1 MAPVFALRR
10 LFFGFCNADIAYG
23 VIFILLALV
32 LRAKAKNPAMKSI
45 MMLVVLFGI
54 SSIIMGWVMGSAL
67 GYDLKKTALD
77 KYIIIRNNDQI
88 FNFALLL
95 GAIQI
100 LFGTIINGFKQARQ
114 SGFMYFLAPFGTFLF
129 LLGLSVLGAGL
140 LGADI
145 SSTQPYVNYVI
156 LAGLALLMLFN
167 SPGKNPLKNI
177 LSGFWALYGVI
188 TGFFGDILSYIR
200 LFALGVSSAILGFVM
215 NSIGQQ
221 FLSIKI
227 IGPVI
232 FFIFMVV
239 GHSLNIAL
247 SALSGFVHPLR
258 LTFVEFFKN
267 AGFNGPGLEYKPF
280 GKTKKI
286 NV

>member
-1 MAPVFALRR
+1 M
-10 LFFGFCNADIAYG
+10 
-23 VIFILLALV
+23 
-32 LRAKAKNPAMKSI
+32 
-45 MMLVVLFGI
+45 
-54 SSIIMGWVMGSAL
+54 
-67 GYDLKKTALD
+67 
-77 KYIIIRNNDQI
+77 
-88 FNFALLL
+88 
-95 GAIQI
+95 
-100 LFGTIINGFKQARQ
+100 
-114 SGFMYFLAPFGTFLF
+114 
-129 LLGLSVLGAGL
+129 
-140 LGADI
+140 
-145 SSTQPYVNYVI
+145 
-156 LAGLALLMLFN
+156 
-167 SPGKNPLKNI
+167 
-177 LSGFWALYGVI
+177 ALYGVI

>member
-1 MAPVFALRR
+1 
-10 LFFGFCNADIAYG
+10 
-23 VIFILLALV
+23 
-32 LRAKAKNPAMKSI
+32 
-45 MMLVVLFGI
+45 
-54 SSIIMGWVMGSAL
+54 
-67 GYDLKKTALD
+67 
-77 KYIIIRNNDQI
+77 
-88 FNFALLL
+88 
-95 GAIQI
+95 
-100 LFGTIINGFKQARQ
+100 
-114 SGFMYFLAPFGTFLF
+114 MYFLAPFGTFLF

-167 SPGKNPLKNI
+167 TPGKNPLKNI